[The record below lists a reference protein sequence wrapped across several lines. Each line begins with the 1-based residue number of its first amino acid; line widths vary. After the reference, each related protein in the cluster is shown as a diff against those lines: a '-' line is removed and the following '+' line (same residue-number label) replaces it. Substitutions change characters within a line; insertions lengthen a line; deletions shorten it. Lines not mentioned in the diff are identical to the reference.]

1 MTAAFAFTSR
11 DDDRYE
17 TKSAASATVHTG
29 HFGKILSK
37 KCEPF
42 STRLIHE
49 IVINT
54 GILAFFHLQTKIVL
68 STGLI

>member
-37 KCEPF
+37 KYYAT
-42 STRLIHE
+42 ST
-49 IVINT
+49 T
-54 GILAFFHLQTKIVL
+54 
-68 STGLI
+68 

>member
-29 HFGKILSK
+29 YFVRSK
-37 KCEPF
+37 TIP
-42 STRLIHE
+42 
-49 IVINT
+49 
-54 GILAFFHLQTKIVL
+54 TKDITL
-68 STGLI
+68 LCSAQ

>member
-29 HFGKILSK
+29 HFAIVRSK
-37 KCEPF
+37 TIP
-42 STRLIHE
+42 
-49 IVINT
+49 
-54 GILAFFHLQTKIVL
+54 TKDITL
-68 STGLI
+68 LCSAQ